1 MKDLEINAV
10 IVLKKILSNL
20 NTENLSNS
28 QRIALLKHNI
38 MLIESKGLFKW
49 KNWISRIGLLIG
61 LSKRLIMQKGNIG
74 YNVLDDVKLYI

>member
-1 MKDLEINAV
+1 MKDWEINAV

-38 MLIESKGLFKW
+38 MLIESKGLFK
-49 KNWISRIGLLIG
+49 
-61 LSKRLIMQKGNIG
+61 
-74 YNVLDDVKLYI
+74 